1 MSDQP
6 HATDSPV
13 LCVYIAE
20 HCPICADA
28 RELAAAIRRDYPGV
42 ALFEVLVGAA
52 TQPVPPQLFATPT
65 WFLNDVLWSLGNPS
79 AQQVAQALGTA
90 FASPTMERH
99 VKTDEKSASP
109 QPAEKMRY
117 LSELTVFQDLS
128 PREIEEINRV
138 TTMSQ
143 VAKGRVFYRPEE
155 PGEVLFILK
164 EGRVQLYRIS
174 PEGKKLVISTLGPHT
189 LFGEMALLGT
199 KMHNT
204 FAEAIEDCLICVMSR
219 TDLERLILSK
229 PQVAVRILEVTG
241 KRLRE
246 AEERLENMAFKG
258 IPARLASLLLRLA
271 EEQASAD
278 IVGLTHQD
286 LAESVGTYRETATQ
300 VLNDLKSDGLIDI
313 GRKRISILNRERL
326 IEVADS

>member
-1 MSDQP
+1 M
-6 HATDSPV
+6 
-13 LCVYIAE
+13 
-20 HCPICADA
+20 
-28 RELAAAIRRDYPGV
+28 
-42 ALFEVLVGAA
+42 
-52 TQPVPPQLFATPT
+52 
-65 WFLNDVLWSLGNPS
+65 
-79 AQQVAQALGTA
+79 
-90 FASPTMERH
+90 
-99 VKTDEKSASP
+99 KTDERTLL

-117 LSELTVFQDLS
+117 LSELTVFRDLS
-128 PREIEEINRV
+128 PREMEELNRI
-138 TTMSQ
+138 TTIST
-143 VAKGRVFYRPEE
+143 VPKGRVFYRPEE

-174 PEGKKLVISTLGPHT
+174 PEGKKLVITTLGPHT

-219 TDLERLILSK
+219 TDLERLILNK
-229 PQVAVRILEVTG
+229 PQVALRILEITG

-271 EEQASAD
+271 EEQSSET
-278 IVGLTHQD
+278 ISGLTHQD

-300 VLNDLKSDGLIDI
+300 VLNDLKTGGFIDI
-313 GRKRISILNRERL
+313 GRKRIIILDREGL
-326 IEVADS
+326 EEVAES

>member
-1 MSDQP
+1 VNARSD
-6 HATDSPV
+6 AKSDV
-13 LCVYIAE
+13 RGDGKNDE
-20 HCPICADA
+20 
-28 RELAAAIRRDYPGV
+28 RV
-42 ALFEVLVGAA
+42 A
-52 TQPVPPQLFATPT
+52 
-65 WFLNDVLWSLGNPS
+65 
-79 AQQVAQALGTA
+79 VA
-90 FASPTMERH
+90 
-99 VKTDEKSASP
+99 
-109 QPAEKMRY
+109 QPAEKLRY

-128 PREIEEINRV
+128 PREMQELNRII
-138 TTMSQ
+138 TMST
-143 VAKGRVFYRPEE
+143 VPRGRVFYRPED

-174 PEGKKLVISTLGPHT
+174 PEGKKLVITTLGPHT

-204 FAEAIEDCLICVMSR
+204 FAEAIDDCLICVMSR

-229 PQVAVRILEVTG
+229 PQVALRILEVTG

-271 EEQASAD
+271 DEQGNDEIA
-278 IVGLTHQD
+278 GLTHQD

-300 VLNDLKSDGLIDI
+300 VLNDLKAQGLIEI
-313 GRKRISILNRERL
+313 GRKRIKVLERDRL
-326 IEVADS
+326 FEIAES